1 MIKMNNRRVK
11 KILRCKDISLFRN
24 ANCKIAVTPILGGWV
39 TKMRSSFIWEGIYKR
54 YSLKRSDFKIT
65 SGTETPQNQTLYWLC

>member
-1 MIKMNNRRVK
+1 MVMIKMNNRRVK

-39 TKMRSSFIWEGIYKR
+39 TKMRSSFI
-54 YSLKRSDFKIT
+54 
-65 SGTETPQNQTLYWLC
+65 